1 MTSRSKTAT
10 KAATTPPA
18 NKPKTVATKK
28 AARRAAA
35 RPEPLPKEPR
45 DEHEQPVERN
55 DDFSITDIFTAFERE
70 ADTGRSSERLVEL
83 DHVGGDHPGDP
94 GDLSVAE
101 LFGAADWLT
110 DPVGSVGEWS
120 DARPDSPVADQDR
133 DRRSLDSDQE
143 PLIAALRH
151 GAHQGRRLDTKLR
164 RLNPRVIQDLLEDF
178 FAEDETRLCMA
189 YATRLVVSD
198 ALLEKDAWSFEWLF
212 GIDGL
217 SREDLPVRSKL
228 LELFDA
234 REITLQTRVQY
245 QMWLDGVVYSM
256 RFPTP
261 PMPRRHLMK
270 INGVLAEHDLIGW
283 VTEAVE
289 LAEVIWRN
297 PGITDEALWAEFSDR
312 GIRCDPDDITAYTLI
327 LELLSDSYMIS
338 SNTKNSGWYMTA
350 VNPRR
355 LAAETR
361 LSRPGS
367 TGASVNRSWSQ
378 WW

>member
-1 MTSRSKTAT
+1 MKSRQKTAT
-10 KAATTPPA
+10 KAAKRPA
-18 NKPKTVATKK
+18 NAPESVPEKKVRGPRKP
-28 AARRAAA
+28 RA
-35 RPEPLPKEPR
+35 ETSPKEPN
-45 DEHEQPVERN
+45 DVNEHKGQHS
-55 DDFSITDIFTAFERE
+55 DDFSITDILTAFERD
-70 ADTGRSSERLVEL
+70 ADAGRSSERVVEL
-83 DHVGGDHPGDP
+83 DHVGSDHPGDP
-94 GDLSVAE
+94 ADLSVAE

-110 DPVGSVGEWS
+110 DSVGTVGEWT
-120 DARPDSPVADQDR
+120 DARPDSPVDHQER
-133 DRRSLDSDQE
+133 DRRALDSDQE
-143 PLIAALRH
+143 PLLAALRH

-212 GIDGL
+212 GVDGL
-217 SREDLPVRSKL
+217 SREDLPTRGKL

-270 INGVLAEHDLIGW
+270 INGILAEHDLIGW
-283 VTEAVE
+283 LSEAVE

-297 PGITDEALWAEFSDR
+297 PGITGDALWAELAER
-312 GIRCDPDDITAYTLI
+312 GIRCQPEDITAYTLI
-327 LELLSDSYMIS
+327 LELFSDSHMIS
-338 SNTKNSGWYMTA
+338 LNTKNAGWYMTG

-367 TGASVNRSWSQ
+367 TGSSVHRSWSQ

>member
-1 MTSRSKTAT
+1 MKSRQKTAT
-10 KAATTPPA
+10 KAAKRPA
-18 NKPKTVATKK
+18 KAPEAVPEKKVRGPRKP
-28 AARRAAA
+28 RA
-35 RPEPLPKEPR
+35 ETSPKEPS
-45 DEHEQPVERN
+45 DVNEHKGKHS
-55 DDFSITDIFTAFERE
+55 DDFSVTDILTAFERD
-70 ADTGRSSERLVEL
+70 ADAGRSSERVVEL
-83 DHVGGDHPGDP
+83 DHVGSDHPGDP
-94 GDLSVAE
+94 ADLSVAE

-110 DPVGSVGEWS
+110 DSVGTVGEWT
-120 DARPDSPVADQDR
+120 DARPDSSVDHQER
-133 DRRSLDSDQE
+133 DRRALDSDQE
-143 PLIAALRH
+143 PLLAALRH

-212 GIDGL
+212 GVDGL
-217 SREDLPVRSKL
+217 SREDLPTRGKL

-270 INGVLAEHDLIGW
+270 INGILAEHDLIGW
-283 VTEAVE
+283 LSEAVE

-297 PGITDEALWAEFSDR
+297 PGITDEALWAELADR
-312 GIRCDPDDITAYTLI
+312 GIRCQPEDITAYTLI
-327 LELLSDSYMIS
+327 LELFSDSHLIS
-338 SNTKNSGWYMTA
+338 LNTKNAGWYMTA

-367 TGASVNRSWSQ
+367 TGSSVHRSWSQ